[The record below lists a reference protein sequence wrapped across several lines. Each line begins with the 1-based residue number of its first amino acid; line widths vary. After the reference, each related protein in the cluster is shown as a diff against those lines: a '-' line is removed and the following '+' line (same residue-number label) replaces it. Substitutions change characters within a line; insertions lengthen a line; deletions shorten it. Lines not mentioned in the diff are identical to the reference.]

1 MKKKRTWI
9 ILAVIV
15 ALVAGGVY
23 FTTRPT
29 ASRAD
34 ASALLANATLA
45 NVVQTTLVTSVDST
59 GSIIPEATLDLSFS
73 ASGTVNAVK
82 VQVGD
87 RVQKGEVVATLATSD
102 LDYQVTKAEQAYLLQ
117 QLTYSETVAADPNDV
132 AVAQASYNSAAA
144 AYSAAQQDYSQ
155 LSVKE
160 SVQCS
165 SLTSAKAALDRA
177 QTAYDRIANDH
188 QASQYLN
195 ADWGPYTQIVKALEN
210 AQDAYTQAVSNCNVT
225 KLSLND
231 SSLRSAQAQAQSA
244 KASLD
249 SLVSPRTETVIQAE
263 AALEQARLSLEQ
275 AKRELANATLTAPFD
290 GVVTAVNVVA
300 GDASGSSAAISI
312 ADTSRLHVDVLVD
325 ETEIANIKVGQAAQI
340 TLDALTGIT
349 LTGKVANVA
358 PSGTVSSGVVN
369 YNVRVNLDAT
379 DAAQS
384 AALKLDMTANASIIG
399 EEHANVLAVPTLAI
413 RAMTARSQTNA
424 ATTAA
429 SGTVSSTAS
438 SMVMVVQNGQ
448 PRPVPVTV
456 GMTAG
461 DLTEVSGDLQ
471 VGDQVVL
478 KTTTTS
484 TSNMQDFG
492 GPPDGG
498 MGGPPPDGGAGG
510 PPPGF

>member
-9 ILAVIV
+9 ILAVVAALIV
-15 ALVAGGVY
+15 GGVY
-23 FTTRPT
+23 FTTRST
-29 ASRAD
+29 TGQANAS
-34 ASALLANATLA
+34 SLLTNATLG
-45 NVVQTTLVTSVDST
+45 NVVQTTLITSVDST
-59 GSIIPEATLDLSFS
+59 GSIIPEASLNLAFS
-73 ASGTVNAVK
+73 ASGTVDTVK

-87 RVQKGEVVATLATSD
+87 RVQKGAVLATLDTSD
-102 LDYQVTKAEQAYLLQ
+102 LENAVTQAEQAYLLQ
-117 QLTYSETVAADPNDV
+117 QLTYSETVQADPNDL

-144 AYSAAQQDYSQ
+144 SYSAARQDYSQ

-160 SVQCS
+160 STQCS
-165 SLTSAKAALDRA
+165 SLTSAKTALDRA

-188 QASQYLN
+188 QASQYLSS
-195 ADWGPYTQIVKALEN
+195 DWGPYQQVVKALEN
-210 AQDAYTQAVSNCNVT
+210 AQDAYTQAVSNCNIT

-231 SSLRSAQAQAQSA
+231 SGLRSAQTQLQSA

-249 SLVSPRTETVIQAE
+249 NLTSPRAEKVVQAA

-275 AKRELANATLTAPFD
+275 AKRELASATITAPFD
-290 GVVTAVNVVA
+290 GLITAVSVIA
-300 GDASGSSAAISI
+300 GDTSNSSATISI

-325 ETEIANIKVGQAAQI
+325 ETEIANIQVGQDAQI

-349 LTGKVANVA
+349 LTGKVANID

-369 YNVRVNLDAT
+369 YSVRVNLDTT
-379 DAAQS
+379 DAAQT

-399 EEHANVLAVPTLAI
+399 EQHENVLAVPTLAI
-413 RAMTARSQTNA
+413 RTMTAPAQ
-424 ATTAA
+424 
-429 SGTVSSTAS
+429 SGTVTTTAT

-461 DLTEVSGDLQ
+461 DLTEVTGDLQ

-478 KTTTTS
+478 KSTTTS
-484 TSNMQDFG
+484 TSNTQDLG

-498 MGGPPPDGGAGG
+498 LGGPPAGAGG

>member
-23 FTTRPT
+23 FTTRST

-45 NVVQTTLVTSVDST
+45 NVVQTTLITSVDST
-59 GSIIPEATLDLSFS
+59 GSIIPEATLDLSFG
-73 ASGTVNAVK
+73 ASGTVDAVK

-87 RVQKGEVVATLATSD
+87 RVQKGEVLATLDTSD

-188 QASQYLN
+188 QASQYLS

-231 SSLRSAQAQAQSA
+231 SSLRSAQTQVQSA
-244 KASLD
+244 KATLD
-249 SLVSPRTETVIQAE
+249 NLTSPRTETVIQAE

-275 AKRELANATLTAPFD
+275 AKRELANATITAPFD

-300 GDASGSSAAISI
+300 GDASGSSAAVSI

-325 ETEIANIKVGQAAQI
+325 ETEIANIKVGQDAQI

-399 EEHANVLAVPTLAI
+399 EQHENVLAVPTLAI
-413 RAMTARSQTNA
+413 RTMTARPQTNCRDDGCERHREQHRDQHGHGRAERA
-424 ATTAA
+424 ATPRAGN
-429 SGTVSSTAS
+429 SGH
-438 SMVMVVQNGQ
+438 
-448 PRPVPVTV
+448 
-456 GMTAG
+456 
-461 DLTEVSGDLQ
+461 DLR
-471 VGDQVVL
+471 
-478 KTTTTS
+478 
-484 TSNMQDFG
+484 
-492 GPPDGG
+492 
-498 MGGPPPDGGAGG
+498 
-510 PPPGF
+510 

>member
-1 MKKKRTWI
+1 MKKKRLLI

-15 ALVAGGVY
+15 VLAAGGVY
-23 FTTRPT
+23 FTTRST

-34 ASALLANATLA
+34 ASVLLANATLA
-45 NVVQTTLVTSVDST
+45 DVVQTTLVTSVDST
-59 GSIIPEATLDLSFS
+59 GSLIPEATLNLSFG

-87 RVQKGEVVATLATSD
+87 RVQKGQVLATLDTSD
-102 LDYQVTKAEQAYLLQ
+102 LDYQVTKAQQAYLLQ
-117 QLTYSETVAADPNDV
+117 QLTYSNTIEADPNDV

-195 ADWGPYTQIVKALEN
+195 ADWGPYTQIVKALED

-231 SSLRSAQAQAQSA
+231 SSLRSAQAQVQ
-244 KASLD
+244 
-249 SLVSPRTETVIQAE
+249 
-263 AALEQARLSLEQ
+263 
-275 AKRELANATLTAPFD
+275 
-290 GVVTAVNVVA
+290 
-300 GDASGSSAAISI
+300 SGSSAAVSI

-325 ETEIANIKVGQAAQI
+325 ETEIAAIQVGQDAQI

-349 LTGKVANVA
+349 LTGKVANIA
-358 PSGTVSSGVVN
+358 PAGTVSSGVVN

-399 EEHANVLAVPTLAI
+399 EKHENVLSVPTLAI
-413 RAMTARSQTNA
+413 RTMTARSQTNA
-424 ATTAA
+424 ATTTA

-484 TSNMQDFG
+484 TSNTQDFG

-498 MGGPPPDGGAGG
+498 FGGPPPDMGGGAGG